1 MKLVIT
7 PIIMIGFEL
16 FFKTNVDLE
25 NLKNT
30 DQHLNLFHFWQL
42 LHCLI
47 SRFTLK
53 SEC

>member
-42 LHCLI
+42 LHCLT